1 MELPDGTID
10 PKYVTASGHLSDEGW
25 RIGLEW
31 AGIPVVHADDYEVDS
46 RVDALCRDPAATI
59 HRVDEVVAALAN
71 PVVGD
76 PVVVDPFHDVDL
88 LGQTIHEDGR
98 FNPARRQ
105 S

>member
-1 MELPDGTID
+1 MSNERSPLELPDGTID

-31 AGIPVVHADDYEVDS
+31 AGIPVVHADDYVES
-46 RVDALCRDPAATI
+46 S
-59 HRVDEVVAALAN
+59 HE
-71 PVVGD
+71 
-76 PVVVDPFHDVDL
+76 VDL

-98 FNPARRQ
+98 FNPSRTR